1 MSSPVPI
8 DSKHKWSTCYLSQVD
23 RNKVGS
29 DISRSSYQRDY
40 DRIIFSSAFRRL
52 QNKTQVFPLPG
63 TAFVHNRLTHSLEV
77 ASVGRSIG
85 TIVGR
90 SLAVKYFDKDS
101 EDYQFYFYELSNVI
115 GAACLAHDLGNPA
128 FGHSGEAAIS
138 HFFGSFQETPIEG
151 TKLRDIYADAE
162 WEDLTNFEGNANALR
177 ILTQSFHGKAAYGMG
192 LTQACLAA
200 ILKYPCESI
209 ATNKRKKHT
218 KKYGFFQ
225 SEKAIFNKLVS
236 DLNFI
241 QEGSD
246 PIVYRR
252 HPFVYLVEAAD
263 DICYNI
269 IDMEDAHRLG
279 ILSKE
284 TVSQAFLNVI
294 EELNNPT
301 DDFAKIQLTYQSI
314 GDNNEAISYLRA
326 KAINT
331 LTLECC
337 RVFLEQEEQI
347 INSEFDTSLFSEI
360 ESQAKSL
367 VHIEEMSLHQIYR
380 HPRVLEIEVAGFNVM
395 SGLLEMYLPAVL
407 KEFKSPV
414 DKTIVSLIPS
424 QFRPKEED
432 TPYLKTMNVLD
443 HISSMT
449 DAFAVEH
456 YRKLKGIEI

>member
-1 MSSPVPI
+1 MKSSI
-8 DSKHKWSTCYLSQVD
+8 ESSIKEKWSTCYLSEAE
-23 RNKVGS
+23 RNQERS
-29 DISRSSYQRDY
+29 DLSRSSYQRDY

-90 SLAVKYFDKDS
+90 SLAEKHFEKES
-101 EDYQFYFYELSNVI
+101 LDYQFYYYELSNVI

-138 HFFGSFQETPIEG
+138 HYFKSFSETSIEG
-151 TKLRDIYADAE
+151 TKLREIYNDVE

-177 ILTQSFHGKAAYGMG
+177 ILTQSFHGKSALGMG
-192 LTQACLAA
+192 LTKACLAA

-209 ATNKRKKHT
+209 AINKKKKHT

-225 SEKAIFNKLVS
+225 SEKAIFKQLVK
-236 DLNFI
+236 DLNFVSD
-241 QEGSD
+241 GTD
-246 PIVYRR
+246 PIVYKR

-279 ILSKE
+279 IISK
-284 TVSQAFLNVI
+284 TVVSEAFLKVI
-294 EELNNPT
+294 EEIDNPA
-301 DDFAKIQLTYQSI
+301 DDFTKIQLTYSSI
-314 GDNNEAISYLRA
+314 GDDNEAISYLRA

-331 LTLECC
+331 LTLECS
-337 RVFLEQEEQI
+337 RIFLENEEAI
-347 INSEFDTSLFSEI
+347 IHSDFNASLFSKI
-360 ESQAKSL
+360 ESTTQSL
-367 VHIEEMSLHQIYR
+367 AHIEEMSLHQIYR
-380 HPRVLEIEVAGFNVM
+380 HPKVLEIEVAGFNVM

-414 DKTIVSLIPS
+414 DRTMVSLIPS

-432 TPYLKTMNVLD
+432 APYLKTMNVLD